1 MEWIRISKNKL
12 KIMLTAEDAHRYA
25 LSPESADLADTLTRR
40 AFREILS
47 DIQKETEFEENEDKL
62 YIQMYPSREGGC
74 ELFVTRM
81 GLAAEAQECDAPQ
94 KNKKAE
100 ANKNVCLAFRFDKM
114 ENLLAVC
121 RRLLAFGYIGESEA
135 LQDDEGTLWL
145 LLSRVVHPKNA
156 EATLA
161 FIAEYG
167 SPARAHDIALRF
179 PEHGNAICAENAVR
193 VLGVL

>member
-25 LSPESADLADTLTRR
+25 LSPETADLADTLTRR

-81 GLAAEAQECDAPQ
+81 GLAAERDVTTPP
-94 KNKKAE
+94 KKEKA
-100 ANKNVCLAFRFDKM
+100 ATNQSVCLAFRFLKLA
-114 ENLLAVC
+114 NLLAVC
-121 RRLLAFGYIGESEA
+121 RRLLAIGYIGESTA
-135 LQDDEGTLWL
+135 IRDEEGLFWL
-145 LLSRVVHPKNA
+145 LLSKIVQPRQA
-156 EATLA
+156 EAALA

-167 SPARAHDIALRF
+167 SRINEPDITLRF
-179 PEHGNAICAENAVR
+179 PEHGRPICEKDAVS

>member
-47 DIQKETEFEENEDKL
+47 DIKKETEFEENEDKL

-81 GLAAEAQECDAPQ
+81 GVASESESFDIT
-94 KNKKAE
+94 KEKKKAE
-100 ANKNVCLAFRFDKM
+100 TNKSVCLAFRFLKLA
-114 ENLLAVC
+114 NLLAVC
-121 RRLLAFGYIGESEA
+121 RRLLALGYIGESTA
-135 LQDDEGTLWL
+135 IHDDEGRFWL
-145 LLSRVVHPKNA
+145 LLSRILYPKNA
-156 EATLA
+156 EEALA
-161 FIAEYG
+161 FLAEYG
-167 SPARAHDIALRF
+167 SRVNVPDITLRF
-179 PEHGNAICAENAVR
+179 PEHGAPICTENAVGT
-193 VLGVL
+193 LGVL

>member
-47 DIQKETEFEENEDKL
+47 DIKKETEFEENEDKL

-81 GLAAEAQECDAPQ
+81 GVTSESESFDIPP
-94 KNKKAE
+94 KKKKAE
-100 ANKNVCLAFRFDKM
+100 TNKSVCLAFRFLKLA
-114 ENLLAVC
+114 NLLAVC
-121 RRLLAFGYIGESEA
+121 RRLLALGYIGESTA
-135 LQDDEGTLWL
+135 IHDDEGRFWL
-145 LLSRVVHPKNA
+145 LLSRILYPKNA
-156 EATLA
+156 EEALA
-161 FIAEYG
+161 FLAEYG
-167 SPARAHDIALRF
+167 SRVSFPDITLRF
-179 PEHGNAICAENAVR
+179 PEHGKPICAENAVGT
-193 VLGVL
+193 LGVL

>member
-25 LSPESADLADTLTRR
+25 LSPETADLADTLTRR

-47 DIQKETEFEENEDKL
+47 DIQKETEFEENENKL

-81 GLAAEAQECDAPQ
+81 GLAAEGGAVTLAKKE
-94 KNKKAE
+94 KAE
-100 ANKNVCLAFRFDKM
+100 ANQNVCLAFRFQKL
-114 ENLLAVC
+114 NSLLAVC
-121 RRLLAFGYIGESEA
+121 RRLLSLRYIGESEA
-135 LQDDEGTLWL
+135 IRDDEGKFWL
-145 LLSRVVHPKNA
+145 LLSKIVQPHNA
-156 EATLA
+156 EAALA

-167 SPARAHDIALRF
+167 SRVSEPCITLCF
-179 PEHGNAICAENAVR
+179 PEHGKPICEKDAVS